1 MTAIV
6 GASGSGKTTI
16 LKMLLRFF
24 EPVEGDIQLGG
35 RILSSYSVKEWRR
48 HCGVVMQEGFIF
60 SDTILNNIAVGDSD
74 IDYERVASAAH
85 QACIDDFIN
94 SLPMGYNTQIGAD
107 GHGLS
112 SGQKQR
118 MLIARAIYKNARYIF
133 LDEATNSLDANNE
146 KCIMQNLD
154 TFFKHRTVVVVA
166 HRLSTVRNADN
177 IIVLSDGKIVEQGT
191 HNDLVAAKGVYFELV
206 KNQLQFD

>member
-1 MTAIV
+1 MA
-6 GASGSGKTTI
+6 TT
-16 LKMLLRFF
+16 LWRCHAR
-24 EPVEGDIQLGG
+24 
-35 RILSSYSVKEWRR
+35 RIHL
-48 HCGVVMQEGFIF
+48 
-60 SDTILNNIAVGDSD
+60 SDTILNNIAVGDND
-74 IDYERVASAAH
+74 IDYERVVSAAH
-85 QACIDDFIN
+85 LACIDTFIN

-154 TFFKHRTVVVVA
+154 TFSNTV
-166 HRLSTVRNADN
+166 RLSWWHTD
-177 IIVLSDGKIVEQGT
+177 
-191 HNDLVAAKGVYFELV
+191 
-206 KNQLQFD
+206 